1 MPYHTIIIPSY
12 HNIIINSY
20 HTVIMPLYH
29 TIIPYYHTVPLNY
42 DHRHYY
48 SQFVI
53 GIHLTSYCGQVSHA
67 QVLFLSL
74 SLCSHFH
81 FPLVFQRRK
90 NDRKRGEK
98 REEEEKK
105 GGRGSLTRLLY
116 PGCTRPLHERC
127 RIEPVGRT
135 RYTNGVR
142 SCPFFSRVCFLFR
155 LFFFFQFLWL
165 FCIYHSFSASFL
177 CMCLWAIDVWRMM
190 DRKIC

>member
-105 GGRGSLTRLLY
+105 GGEGHLHGFYIPDAHDRFTNAAGSSQS
-116 PGCTRPLHERC
+116 
-127 RIEPVGRT
+127 VGRAT
-135 RYTNGVR
+135 RTACDPV
-142 SCPFFSRVCFLFR
+142 PFSLVSVFCFGFLCFSFLGFI
-155 LFFFFQFLWL
+155 
-165 FCIYHSFSASFL
+165 CIYHSSSASFL